1 MTLTAHRHGA
11 AARESRNRR
20 ATRTTITALDLLSRP
35 ASHGVAFVKA
45 GETLLTAYVWMR
57 VCGVERLLAM
67 YDGKVAG
74 VLDEHDILMA
84 LSDPERD
91 NSGTLVSAHMSNQFQ
106 TVNPGAPAGLV
117 LPLLRKGLSIV
128 VKEGGEVLGL
138 IGKPDYINY
147 IRQQLEH

>member
-11 AARESRNRR
+11 SAHESRNRR
-20 ATRTTITALDLLSRP
+20 VGRTTMTALDLLP
-35 ASHGVAFVKA
+35 ARAVAFVKT

-57 VCGVERLLAM
+57 VCGAERLLATE
-67 YDGKVAG
+67 DGKVVG
-74 VLDEHDILMA
+74 ILEEHDILMA
-84 LSDPERD
+84 RSDPEQD
-91 NSGTLVSAHMSNQFQ
+91 HSGSLVSEHMNVQFQ

-128 VKEGGEVLGL
+128 VKEGGKFLGL
-138 IGKPDYINY
+138 LAKPDYINY